1 MSTVGKLAT
10 YLHIAASKGRD
21 QTACLF
27 PPHQNRGG
35 TLIVFRPGFHLLS
48 NYCFTLSMTSS
59 VTSRSMYSPS
69 GMSSLPV
76 SSVMPGTR

>member
-1 MSTVGKLAT
+1 MSAVEKFTVL
-10 YLHIAASKGRD
+10 LHIAASKGRD

-27 PPHQNRGG
+27 PPQQNRGG
-35 TLIVFRPGFHLLS
+35 TFIVFRPGFHLLS

-76 SSVMPGTR
+76 RSVMPGTR

>member
-1 MSTVGKLAT
+1 MMAVEKLT
-10 YLHIAASKGRD
+10 TRLHIGAS
-21 QTACLF
+21 TACLF
-27 PPHQNRGG
+27 TPHQNRGG

-76 SSVMPGTR
+76 RSVMPGTR

>member
-1 MSTVGKLAT
+1 MRVVGKFIT
-10 YLHIAASKGRD
+10 HIVVSNF
-21 QTACLF
+21 LSF
-27 PPHQNRGG
+27 PPPHQNRGG
-35 TLIVFRPGFHLLS
+35 TFIVFRPGFHLLS

>member
-1 MSTVGKLAT
+1 MRVVGKLT
-10 YLHIAASKGRD
+10 TRLHIGAS
-21 QTACLF
+21 TACLF
-27 PPHQNRGG
+27 TSHQNRGG
-35 TLIVFRPGFHLLS
+35 TFIVFRPGFHLLS